1 MTQYFVLSAIFLFF
15 GIVILTGKGDM
26 LIAGYNTASEEKRK
40 KIDIHRIRL
49 LITAAL
55 ILTNI

>member
-15 GIVILTGKGDM
+15 GIVILTGKEDM

-40 KIDIHRIRL
+40 KINIHRIRL

-55 ILTNI
+55 ILTII